1 MDSVMLARMLFGIS
15 MAFHIIFATLGV
27 GLPVMIVLAEVFSH
41 IRRDREL
48 RLLAERWTR
57 GFAVILGVAIPSGTI
72 VGVLI
77 AVLWPGFMEIV
88 GQVIALP
95 FQVEI
100 FAFFLEALF
109 MSIYVYAADRLSPV
123 MRIVSVIFVAIGA
136 VGSAVL
142 ITDAHAWMNTPAG
155 FRIVDGKVT
164 DVHPWVAVWNP
175 SFVVTATH
183 VVLSALMTGAFFIAS
198 ISAYKLLTERK
209 RTERELGYHRKS
221 LLLSLLCGG
230 LMSVLTAV
238 NGHATAQMLHHH
250 NPEKLA
256 AAEGLFR
263 TGSHAP
269 LAVFGTVDEAVQGLR
284 GAIEFPSML
293 SFLATNRFDGVV
305 RGLNDF
311 PRDTWPP
318 LYIHTL
324 FNLMVAIGMFL
335 MGLSF
340 LCLVYRFLLKKQLP
354 KWLLLVLTVSGPLSM
369 AGVEAGWIFSCTG
382 RQPWTIYHI
391 QRTAEAAI
399 RSGNLQTL
407 FVLFVSLYAV
417 LCVITVLVLRF
428 YFKRHPVNK
437 EWDKWTPPEGGPK
450 GRSSAGMEPEDD
462 AEEEASAGMIRLKG
476 V

>member
-1 MDSVMLARMLFGIS
+1 MDSVVIARSLFGIS

-27 GLPVMIVLAEVFSH
+27 GLPVMIVAAEVLSY
-41 IRRDREL
+41 IRKDRDL
-48 RLLAERWTR
+48 RKLAQRWTR

-77 AVLWPGFMEIV
+77 SVLWPGFMEIV

-109 MSIYVYAADRLSPV
+109 MSIYVYAADRLHP
-123 MRIVSVIFVAIGA
+123 MLRIVSVVFVAIGA
-136 VGSAVL
+136 VGSGVL
-142 ITDAHAWMNTPAG
+142 ITDAHAWMNTPDG
-155 FRIVDGKVT
+155 FRIVNGQVT
-164 DVHPWVAVWNP
+164 DVNQWDAVWNP

-183 VVLSALMTGAFFIAS
+183 VVLSALMTAAFFLVS
-198 ISAYKLLTERK
+198 IGAYKLLTANR
-209 RTERELGYHRKS
+209 RTERELSYHRKS
-221 LLLSLLCGG
+221 LVISLTLGG
-230 LMSVLTAV
+230 LMSVMTAV

-256 AAEGLFR
+256 AAEGLFE
-263 TGSHAP
+263 TGPHAP
-269 LAVFGTVDEAVQGLR
+269 LAIFGSVDEAAQR
-284 GAIEFPSML
+284 IHGAIELPSML

-324 FNLMVAIGMFL
+324 FNLMVAIGMTL
-335 MGLSF
+335 MGLTF
-340 LCLVYRFLLKKQLP
+340 LCLIYRYLWKKALP
-354 KWLLLVLTVSGPLSM
+354 RWLLMALTVTGPLSM
-369 AGVEAGWIFSCTG
+369 VGIEAGWIFSCTG

-391 QRTAEAAI
+391 QRTADAAI
-399 RSGNLQTL
+399 RSGNLLFL
-407 FVLFVSLYAV
+407 FVLFVALYV
-417 LCVITVLVLRF
+417 FLSVVTVLVLRF
-428 YFKRHPVNK
+428 YFQRHPVTF
-437 EWDKWTPPEGGPK
+437 EEPDEHEPSGGF
-450 GRSSAGMEPEDD
+450 
-462 AEEEASAGMIRLKG
+462 IRLRE

>member
-1 MDSVMLARMLFGIS
+1 MDSVVLARALFGIS

-27 GLPVMIVLAEVFSH
+27 GLPVMIVLGEVLAYF
-41 IRRDREL
+41 RKDRDL
-48 RLLAERWTR
+48 RLMAERWTR

-77 AVLWPGFMEIV
+77 SVLWPGFMEIV

-100 FAFFLEALF
+100 YAFFLEALF

-123 MRIVSVIFVAIGA
+123 MRIVSVVFVAIGA

-142 ITDAHAWMNTPAG
+142 ITDAHAWMNTPDG
-155 FRIVDGKVT
+155 FRIVNGQVT
-164 DVHPWVAVWNP
+164 DVHTWDAVWNP
-175 SFVVTATH
+175 SFIVTATH
-183 VVLSALMTGAFFIAS
+183 VVLSALMTAAFFIVS
-198 ISAYKLLTERK
+198 IGAYKLLTPGK
-209 RTERELGYHRKS
+209 RSERELAYHRKA
-221 LLLSLLCGG
+221 LFLSLLFGG
-230 LMSVLTAV
+230 FMSLMTAV

-263 TGSHAP
+263 TGPHAP
-269 LAVFGTVDEAVQGLR
+269 LAIFGRVDEAAQSIH
-284 GAIEFPSML
+284 GAIELPSML

-324 FNLMVAIGMFL
+324 FNLMVGIGMAL
-335 MGLSF
+335 IGVSLIA
-340 LCLVYRFLLKKQLP
+340 LGYRFLLKRPLP
-354 KWLLLVLTVSGPLSM
+354 RWFLAGLTVTGPLSL
-369 AGVEAGWIFSCTG
+369 AGIETGWIFSCTG

-391 QRTAEAAI
+391 QRTADAAI
-399 RSGNLQTL
+399 QSDHLPLLTA
-407 FVLFVSLYAV
+407 LFVSLYAI
-417 LCVITVLVLRF
+417 LCVLTVLILRF
-428 YFKRHPVNK
+428 YFKRHTLDK
-437 EWDKWTPPEGGPK
+437 EWAK
-450 GRSSAGMEPEDD
+450 
-462 AEEEASAGMIRLKG
+462 AEEPNGTDPGREAGDGSLAPA
-476 V
+476 

>member
-1 MDSVMLARMLFGIS
+1 MDSVVLARSLFGIS

-27 GLPVMIVLAEVFSH
+27 GLPVMIVLGEVFSY
-41 IRRDREL
+41 IRKDKDL
-48 RLLAERWTR
+48 RLMAERWTR

-77 AVLWPGFMEIV
+77 SLLWPGFMEIV

-123 MRIVSVIFVAIGA
+123 MRIVSVVFVAIGA
-136 VGSAVL
+136 VGSGVL
-142 ITDAHAWMNTPAG
+142 ITDAHAWMNTPDG
-155 FRIVDGKVT
+155 FRIVNGAVT
-164 DVHPWVAVWNP
+164 DVHPWDAVWNP
-175 SFVVTATH
+175 SFIVTATH
-183 VVLSALMTGAFFIAS
+183 VVLSALMTAAFFIVS
-198 ISAYKLLTERK
+198 IGAYKLLTPRQ
-209 RTERELGYHRKS
+209 RSERELSYHRKA
-221 LLLSLLCGG
+221 LFLSLLFGG
-230 LMSVLTAV
+230 FMSLMTAV

-269 LAVFGTVDEAVQGLR
+269 LAIFGNVDEAEQR
-284 GAIEFPSML
+284 IHGAIELPSML

-324 FNLMVAIGMFL
+324 FNLMVGIGMLL
-335 MGLSF
+335 MGMSF
-340 LCLVYRFLLKKQLP
+340 FALVYRFLLKRALP
-354 KWLLLVLTVSGPLSM
+354 RWFLMVLTVSGPIALV
-369 AGVEAGWIFSCTG
+369 GIETGWIFSCTG

-391 QRTAEAAI
+391 QRTADAAI
-399 RSGNLQTL
+399 RSDNLML
-407 FVLFVSLYAV
+407 LLVLFVSLYAV
-417 LCVITVLVLRF
+417 LCVMTVLVLRF
-428 YFKRHPVNK
+428 YFKRHPVSK
-437 EWDKWTPPEGGPK
+437 EWSKSTPPGGP
-450 GRSSAGMEPEDD
+450 AGGSVQSGEGDD
-462 AEEEASAGMIRLKG
+462 NSGGSGGSLAPA
-476 V
+476 